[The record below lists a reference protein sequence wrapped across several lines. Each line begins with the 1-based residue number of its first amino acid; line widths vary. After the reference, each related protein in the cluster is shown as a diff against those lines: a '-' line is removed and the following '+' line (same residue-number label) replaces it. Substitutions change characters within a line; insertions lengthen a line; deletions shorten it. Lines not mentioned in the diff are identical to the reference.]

1 MWFPFKN
8 DTASGVRPGTAIV
21 ALIVVTMAGV
31 NPHLASAALS
41 PVVIGEFQTLNIL
54 APSPLV
60 RRAQELLAELGDYD
74 GPADGR
80 MNDDTLAAIK
90 TYQQRSG
97 LDDDGRVTEAL
108 LDHIEFTGRAIE
120 LGEKVERIRA
130 GQIDVAE
137 QALMAQPETRALLEA
152 NFDDERAD
160 PTRDASQCFV
170 SPDAQCLLTEALN
183 SAKSVHRDRF
193 RDWVLGEIVVAQ
205 ARAGLVVP
213 AMETAARI
221 GDPRLIIVA
230 LGNMATA
237 QARSGSVDQA
247 LVAARAIPDPWAW
260 AKALAGVAGAMAASG
275 ESQTLATTVEEI
287 LALSRTLPAERIPA
301 QFFAVLATEVW
312 RQIGDGSDQVLAE
325 LSGGILAEAA
335 ARTEAL
341 DDEGFKPGASAV
353 AVALADFGRVPEALE
368 ILETLQSDSDR
379 RPVFSALASD
389 AAAQGQFD
397 AANFYVGEIVEPR
410 YRAVTLT
417 QVARVQA
424 AAGFDGAAQGTL
436 DQALADAMAI
446 DVKQSYA
453 RSHAFSAVA
462 MGLVAFG
469 QTGQALAAVNLIPD
483 ARVQAEA
490 LWAVA
495 AAQSEDGDPSK
506 SATTTARFYALVASI
521 PSALD
526 RTWLLC
532 NGAIRS
538 DSVGNPRAAQGL
550 LSRALV
556 QAESIGDPWARAQ
569 ALAKVA
575 TTMVSVALGP

>member
-247 LVAARAIPDPWAW
+247 LVAARAIPDPWAR

-389 AAAQGQFD
+389 A
-397 AANFYVGEIVEPR
+397 
-410 YRAVTLT
+410 
-417 QVARVQA
+417 
-424 AAGFDGAAQGTL
+424 AAQGTL